1 MNNTFFNSLMPIK
14 IIKQFGRSWHFQNKT
29 NVLLCHLYKNVYGKR
44 IFFSNNTVPNVPLM
58 KKKVKV
64 LKYNQHMTILN
75 NNYLQI
81 TSVDLQIILR
91 AGKIQYQSILWKI
104 IKYLNEINMFLLSS
118 TSNNFRLV

>member
-1 MNNTFFNSLMPIK
+1 
-14 IIKQFGRSWHFQNKT
+14 
-29 NVLLCHLYKNVYGKR
+29 
-44 IFFSNNTVPNVPLM
+44 
-58 KKKVKV
+58 
-64 LKYNQHMTILN
+64 MTILN

-104 IKYLNEINMFLLSS
+104 IKYLNEINMFLFSS